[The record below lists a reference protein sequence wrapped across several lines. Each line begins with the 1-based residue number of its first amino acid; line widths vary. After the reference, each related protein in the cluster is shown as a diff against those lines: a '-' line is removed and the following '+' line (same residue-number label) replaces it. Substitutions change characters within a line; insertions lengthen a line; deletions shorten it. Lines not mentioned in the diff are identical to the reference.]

1 MSGQMHQSE
10 VLELFAQGGL
20 EPKAVAAQQQRLQEL
35 KDSLEDHQTS
45 EKARKYAIRYHKVH

>member
-1 MSGQMHQSE
+1 MHQSE
-10 VLELFAQGGL
+10 VLALSAQGGL

-45 EKARKYAIRYHKVH
+45 EQARKYAIRYHKVH